1 MAIND
6 EYVGNYEIIS
16 LDLETP
22 EGNIID
28 LSNDFGGLQIF
39 EDLFTPY
46 VTATVTFVDSI
57 GLFEAL
63 PISGKETI
71 RAQFKAKDLNE
82 EYALDLRVYKADFV
96 ENGDK
101 NVTVNL
107 YCITKEKLIND
118 TKFVGR
124 AYQDQLYSEMA
135 TKIMKE
141 YIGAEIS
148 TQPTLYRHNFIFHD
162 FLRPFDA
169 INVAASRSISE
180 SRTAD
185 YFFFQN
191 QYGFHFKPFNYLL
204 GQDSTQTYEI
214 KTGAKET
221 PQDTPES
228 EKQVYNNVIQKYT
241 FNSRFDVLKKLKQG
255 MYGSNLLTYDIVRG
269 KYVEYTK
276 KYSTEFETHL
286 HTDNYKFNT
295 NQLDVIDSVYAASRY
310 YPTNKDHDTLSHIA
324 DNQPN
329 IRPNQ
334 VEQWLLKRVTQLAE
348 IGSLSLDII
357 VPGDNRRAVGDKVTI
372 DFPSYRYLSPQD
384 EERKE
389 LDKYLQGD
397 YIVTSLNHQ
406 VTASKFLTHMT
417 VIKTGYYN
425 ELAIDDELK
434 RIL

>member
-141 YIGAEIS
+141 YI
-148 TQPTLYRHNFIFHD
+148 
-162 FLRPFDA
+162 
-169 INVAASRSISE
+169 VV
-180 SRTAD
+180 
-185 YFFFQN
+185 
-191 QYGFHFKPFNYLL
+191 
-204 GQDSTQTYEI
+204 YECI
-214 KTGAKET
+214 LA
-221 PQDTPES
+221 
-228 EKQVYNNVIQKYT
+228 
-241 FNSRFDVLKKLKQG
+241 
-255 MYGSNLLTYDIVRG
+255 MYMN
-269 KYVEYTK
+269 
-276 KYSTEFETHL
+276 
-286 HTDNYKFNT
+286 
-295 NQLDVIDSVYAASRY
+295 
-310 YPTNKDHDTLSHIA
+310 
-324 DNQPN
+324 
-329 IRPNQ
+329 
-334 VEQWLLKRVTQLAE
+334 
-348 IGSLSLDII
+348 
-357 VPGDNRRAVGDKVTI
+357 
-372 DFPSYRYLSPQD
+372 
-384 EERKE
+384 
-389 LDKYLQGD
+389 
-397 YIVTSLNHQ
+397 
-406 VTASKFLTHMT
+406 
-417 VIKTGYYN
+417 
-425 ELAIDDELK
+425 
-434 RIL
+434 